1 MFWFGFI
8 LGAIA
13 GANTGLVTFALLNA
27 ATELRATRANAAD
40 VSLFASTTGE

>member
-13 GANTGLVTFALLNA
+13 GANAGLVTFALLSA
-27 ATELRATRANAAD
+27 AIN
-40 VSLFASTTGE
+40 